1 MAERAGATPL
11 DYKKTVTRALCWAV
25 KEPTLEALED
35 HAARHGL
42 RVVQAWKAP
51 RGEGF
56 KAAAAR
62 FVFDGDEVLVV
73 AFRATFGNDEW
84 LEYPQKF
91 WKQRFMPHDGEAPD
105 TNLKVFS
112 VWSVTLDEIWKAP
125 GDMQGGARDILRSL
139 IWRQLNAG
147 NRVWLTGHSKGG
159 AVATTAASRLL
170 LGDSWVGGKEE
181 RADPAVRR
189 PEPDALNLAG
199 GPLSRLS
206 VFTHNAPMAFSAP
219 LAELYDARWAEVGKG
234 RRTGEGDRG
243 AARYLR
249 GGGGGEEEGEGPQ
262 HMRFEHRS
270 DRVRKLPPSMDMRH
284 VGDRELEGTGL
295 VEDGGVIAGS
305 AIAVVGVVAAMLAA
319 AAKVVNSH

>member
-1 MAERAGATPL
+1 MPNG
-11 DYKKTVTRALCWAV
+11 
-25 KEPTLEALED
+25 
-35 HAARHGL
+35 
-42 RVVQAWKAP
+42 P
-51 RGEGF
+51 R
-56 KAAAAR
+56 
-62 FVFDGDEVLVV
+62 D
-73 AFRATFGNDEW
+73 
-84 LEYPQKF
+84 
-91 WKQRFMPHDGEAPD
+91 
-105 TNLKVFS
+105 S
-112 VWSVTLDEIWKAP
+112 
-125 GDMQGGARDILRSL
+125 LRSL
-139 IWRQLNAG
+139 IWRQLNGG

-170 LGDSWVGGKEE
+170 LGDSSVGGKEE

-189 PEPDALNLAG
+189 PDPDALNHAG

-219 LAELYDARWAEVGKG
+219 LAELYDARWAEVGGG
-234 RRTGEGDRG
+234 RGAGEGFRR
-243 AARYLR
+243 AARHLR
-249 GGGGGEEEGEGPQ
+249 GGGGEEEEQEQERQ

-270 DRVRKLPPSMDMRH
+270 DRVRKLPPSMDMKH